1 MRESEG
7 DKLTAEAA
15 FLDRVR
21 RLHSAYCTFVDDA
34 NFVGLRSL
42 FASSAEIDYGPTMKA
57 SGVDAIDRLFRGLR
71 NSCVATSHHATNIVA
86 DPDSMTGTAY
96 VMAWH
101 RFAEDPDLVVW
112 GRYVD
117 DYVWIDG
124 ELLVVRRKLMVHGST
139 RPMPFNTL
147 PRTSP

>member
-1 MRESEG
+1 M
-7 DKLTAEAA
+7 TAEAA

-21 RLHSAYCTFVDDA
+21 RLHFEYCTYVDNAD
-34 NFVGLRSL
+34 FVGLRSL
-42 FASSAEIDYGPTMKA
+42 FAPSAVIDYGPTMRA
-57 SGVDAIDRLFRGLR
+57 CGVDAIDRLFRGLR
-71 NSCVATSHHATNIVA
+71 NSCEATSHHATNIVA
-86 DPDSMTGTAY
+86 DLGSMAGTAY

-101 RFAEDPDLVVW
+101 KFTEDPDLVVW

-117 DYVWIDG
+117 DYVSIDG
-124 ELLVVRRKLMVHGST
+124 EVRVAQRTLMVHGAT